1 MVYQGINVV
10 KFRLSPH
17 PRSKKMLSKRSQ
29 LLNNNNN
36 NSNHQSN
43 NNNSLLL
50 NPNLNLNQQ
59 LSNSPLPLVDKV

>member
-1 MVYQGINVV
+1 
-10 KFRLSPH
+10 
-17 PRSKKMLSKRSQ
+17 MLSKRSQ